1 MAGHSHEPRFP
12 NNLSLK
18 SCKRQGACVNMCVV
32 FTFVFICVLVFSSF
46 VCVFIWARPRPTLF
60 SRLGSCLP
68 LFVCFPMHSALLF
81 DQDFRRQ
88 IQLLNKY
95 KYISEQ
101 IQIHI
106 QKKYKHVCLCL
117 CVFLYALCSAA
128 RLRFQKT
135 NTHFKQ
141 IQIYIGSKY
150 KSIFKR
156 NTNTS
161 ASVCVFSYMHSAL
174 LLDQDS
180 LSVHTIALTSSL
192 LCSTEHFE
200 SMSK

>member
-88 IQLLNKY
+88 IHILNKY
-95 KYISEQ
+95 KYIS
-101 IQIHI
+101 
-106 QKKYKHVCLCL
+106 V
-117 CVFLYALCSAA
+117 A
-128 RLRFQKT
+128 
-135 NTHFKQ
+135 
-141 IQIYIGSKY
+141 
-150 KSIFKR
+150 
-156 NTNTS
+156 NTNPYSKEIQTRLPLF
-161 ASVCVFSYMHSAL
+161 VCFPIC
-174 LLDQDS
+174 
-180 LSVHTIALTSSL
+180 TL
-192 LCSTEHFE
+192 LCCSIKIPYQCIPLH
-200 SMSK
+200 